1 MLVHMDTAVGLV
13 QSYLYM
19 NGYFTVTEYP
29 VLELLADGEYRTV
42 TDVDML
48 ALRIPG
54 AGRVIESSDGSV
66 LALDP
71 ALDVDLDRIDLI
83 IAEVK
88 EGKAELNASAR
99 DPKVLR
105 AALNRFGAVPDD
117 RIAAVIDQLLEDG
130 EAEHP
135 EGARVRL
142 MAFGS
147 RPPVQRRKKYRWM
160 LHGDL
165 VGFMHRTIGEHWA
178 AAQTIQSKDPALSF
192 LLLLEK
198 AARGEQ

>member
-1 MLVHMDTAVGLV
+1 MDTAVGLV

-29 VLELLADGEYRTV
+29 VLELITDGEYRTV

-54 AGRVIESSDGSV
+54 AARTTDPSGSPV
-66 LALDP
+66 LAIDP
-71 ALDVDLDRIDLI
+71 ELDVDVNRIDLI

-88 EGKAELNASAR
+88 EGKAELNASGR

-117 RIAAVIDQLLEDG
+117 RVGAVIAQLLEDG

-135 EGARVRL
+135 DGARVRL

-147 RPPVQRRKKYRWM
+147 RPPAQRRKKYRWM

-165 VGFMHRTIGEHWA
+165 VDFMHRTINEHWA

-198 AARGEQ
+198 SARGEK

>member
-1 MLVHMDTAVGLV
+1 MDTAVGLV

-29 VLELLADGEYRTV
+29 VLELMADGEYRTV

-54 AGRVIESSDGSV
+54 AGRQGDMGTVTVFDPDPN
-66 LALDP
+66 LDI
-71 ALDVDLDRIDLI
+71 DLDRVDLI
-83 IAEVK
+83 VGEVK
-88 EGKAELNASAR
+88 EGRAELNSSAR

-105 AALNRFGAVPDD
+105 AALNRFGAVPEEQ
-117 RIAAVIDQLLEDG
+117 IAPVIDQLLEDG

-142 MAFGS
+142 MSFGS
-147 RPPVQRRKKYRWM
+147 RPPMQRPTKY
-160 LHGDL
+160 
-165 VGFMHRTIGEHWA
+165 
-178 AAQTIQSKDPALSF
+178 
-192 LLLLEK
+192 
-198 AARGEQ
+198 

>member
-1 MLVHMDTAVGLV
+1 MDTAVGLV

-29 VLELLADGEYRTV
+29 VLELIADGEYRTV

-54 AGRVIESSDGSV
+54 AGRTSDSLSSAIV
-66 LALDP
+66 AVDP
-71 ALDVDLDRIDLI
+71 ALDVDLDRVDLI

-105 AALNRFGAVPDD
+105 AALNRFGVVPDD
-117 RIAAVIDQLLEDG
+117 RIAAVVEQLLEDG

-147 RPPVQRRKKYRWM
+147 RPPVQRRTKYRWM

-165 VGFMHRTIGEHWA
+165 VGFMHRTIDEHWS

-198 AARGEQ
+198 SVRGEK

>member
-1 MLVHMDTAVGLV
+1 MDTAVGLV

-29 VLELLADGEYRTV
+29 VLELIANGEYRTV

-54 AGRVIESSDGSV
+54 AGLATDSSSGSV
-66 LALDP
+66 LSVDP
-71 ALDVDLDRIDLI
+71 MLEVDPDRMDLI

-105 AALNRFGAVPDD
+105 AALNRFGAVPEE
-117 RIAAVIDQLLEDG
+117 RVSAVIDELLEDG

-147 RPPVQRRKKYRWM
+147 RPPAQRRTKYRWM

-165 VGFMHRTIGEHWA
+165 VAFMHRTIGEHWT

-198 AARGEQ
+198 AVRGEK

>member
-1 MLVHMDTAVGLV
+1 MDTAVGLV

-29 VLELLADGEYRTV
+29 VLELMADGEYRTV

-54 AGRVIESSDGSV
+54 AGRRGGTGTVTVFDPDPS
-66 LALDP
+66 LDI
-71 ALDVDLDRIDLI
+71 DLDRVDLI
-83 IAEVK
+83 IGEVK
-88 EGKAELNASAR
+88 EGRAELNSSAR

-105 AALNRFGAVPDD
+105 AALNRFGAVPEEQ
-117 RIAAVIDQLLEDG
+117 IATVIDQLLEDG

-142 MAFGS
+142 MSFGS
-147 RPPVQRRKKYRWM
+147 RPPMQRPTKYRWM
-160 LHGDL
+160 LLGDL
-165 VGFMHRTIGEHWA
+165 ARFMHRTITEHWS

-198 AARGEQ
+198 SVRGEQ

>member
-1 MLVHMDTAVGLV
+1 MDTAVALV

-29 VLELLADGEYRTV
+29 VLELIANGEYRTV

-54 AGRVIESSDGSV
+54 AGRTSDSSSSAIV
-66 LALDP
+66 AVDP
-71 ALDVDLDRIDLI
+71 ALDVDLDRVDLI

-117 RIAAVIDQLLEDG
+117 RITAVIEQLLEDG

-147 RPPVQRRKKYRWM
+147 RPPVQRRTKYRWM

-165 VGFMHRTIGEHWA
+165 VGFMHRTIDEHWS

-198 AARGEQ
+198 SARSSK

>member
-1 MLVHMDTAVGLV
+1 MDTAVGLV

-29 VLELLADGEYRTV
+29 VLELMGDGEYRTV

-54 AGRVIESSDGSV
+54 AGRGRSDTDLSV
-66 LALDP
+66 LSVDP
-71 ALDVDLDRIDLI
+71 NLDVDRDRVDLI

-88 EGKAELNASAR
+88 EGRAELNASAR
-99 DPKVLR
+99 DPKVLK
-105 AALNRFGAVPDD
+105 AALNRFGAVPDE
-117 RIAAVIDQLLEDG
+117 RIAAVIEQLLEDG

-135 EGARVRL
+135 QGARVRL
-142 MAFGS
+142 MSFGS
-147 RPPVQRRKKYRWM
+147 RPPLKHRNRYRWM

-165 VGFMHRTIGEHWA
+165 FGFMHRTITENWS
-178 AAQTIQSKDPALSF
+178 AAQTIQSKDPSLAF

-198 AARGEQ
+198 SVRGEG

>member
-1 MLVHMDTAVGLV
+1 MDTAVGLV

-29 VLELLADGEYRTV
+29 VLELMDDGEYRTV

-54 AGRVIESSDGSV
+54 AGRHSSNADVSV
-66 LALDP
+66 LSTDPSLDI
-71 ALDVDLDRIDLI
+71 DLDRVDLI

-88 EGKAELNASAR
+88 EGRAELNASAR

-117 RIAAVIDQLLEDG
+117 RIRPVIDQLLEDG

-142 MAFGS
+142 MSFGS
-147 RPPVQRRKKYRWM
+147 RPPNARSPKYRWM
-160 LHGDL
+160 LLGDL
-165 VGFMHRTIGEHWA
+165 AGFMHRTITEHWS

-198 AARGEQ
+198 SVRGER

>member
-1 MLVHMDTAVGLV
+1 MDTAVGLV

-29 VLELLADGEYRTV
+29 ILELMDDGEYRSV

-54 AGRVIESSDGSV
+54 AGRGRSDTELSV
-66 LALDP
+66 LSVDP
-71 ALDVDLDRIDLI
+71 ALDIDLDRVDLI

-88 EGKAELNASAR
+88 EGRAELNASAR

-105 AALNRFGAVPDD
+105 AALNRFGAVPEE
-117 RIAAVIDQLLEDG
+117 RIVAVIDQLLEDG

-135 EGARVRL
+135 AGARVRL
-142 MAFGS
+142 MSFGS
-147 RPPVQRRKKYRWM
+147 RPPMKRSAKYRWM
-160 LHGDL
+160 LLGDL
-165 VGFMHRTIGEHWA
+165 TGFMHRTITEHWA

-198 AARGEQ
+198 SVRGDR

>member
-1 MLVHMDTAVGLV
+1 MDTAVALV

-29 VLELLADGEYRTV
+29 VLELIADGEYRTV

-54 AGRVIESSDGSV
+54 AGRTSDSSSSAIV
-66 LALDP
+66 AVDP
-71 ALDVDLDRIDLI
+71 ALDVDLDRVDLI

-117 RIAAVIDQLLEDG
+117 RITAVIEQLLEDG

-147 RPPVQRRKKYRWM
+147 RPPVQRRTKYRWM

-165 VGFMHRTIGEHWA
+165 VGFMHRTIDEHWS

-198 AARGEQ
+198 SARSSK

>member
-1 MLVHMDTAVGLV
+1 MDTAVALV

-29 VLELLADGEYRTV
+29 VLELIADGEYRTV

-48 ALRIPG
+48 ALRLPG
-54 AGRVIESSDGSV
+54 DGRTGDITGSAV
-66 LALDP
+66 VDIDP
-71 ALDVDLDRIDLI
+71 ALDVDLGRVDLI

-88 EGKAELNASAR
+88 EGKAELNSSAR
-99 DPKVLR
+99 DRRVLR
-105 AALNRFGAVPDD
+105 AALNRFGAVPED
-117 RIAAVIDQLLEDG
+117 RTAAVINELLEDG

-135 EGARVRL
+135 DGARVRL

-147 RPPVQRRKKYRWM
+147 RPPAQRRPKYLWM

-165 VGFMHRTIGEHWA
+165 VGFMHRTINEHWS

-198 AARGEQ
+198 AVRGER

>member
-1 MLVHMDTAVGLV
+1 MDTAVALV

-29 VLELLADGEYRTV
+29 VLELMADGDYRTV
-42 TDVDML
+42 TDVDVL

-54 AGRVIESSDGSV
+54 AGRPDAAVGGPVI
-66 LALDP
+66 ALDP
-71 ALDVDLDRIDLI
+71 ALGIDRERVDLI

-88 EGKAELNASAR
+88 EGRAELNASAR

-105 AALNRFGAVPDD
+105 AALSRFGAVPED
-117 RIAAVIDQLLEDG
+117 RVAGVINELLEDG

-135 EGARVRL
+135 EGVRVRL
-142 MAFGS
+142 MAFGA
-147 RPPVQRRKKYRWM
+147 RPPQHTDGTYEWM
-160 LHGDL
+160 LLGDIA
-165 VGFMHRTIGEHWA
+165 GFMHRTLGEHWA

-198 AARGEQ
+198 AVRGER

>member
-1 MLVHMDTAVGLV
+1 MDTAVGLV

-29 VLELLADGEYRTV
+29 VLELIAHGEYRTV

-54 AGRVIESSDGSV
+54 AGWEADTSDGGV
-66 LALDP
+66 LAVDP
-71 ALDVDLDRIDLI
+71 ALDVDPDRIDLI

-105 AALNRFGAVPDD
+105 AALKRFGAIPEE
-117 RIAAVIDQLLEDG
+117 RTAAVIDQLLEDG

-135 EGARVRL
+135 QGARVRL

-147 RPPVQRRKKYRWM
+147 RPPAQRRKKYRWM

-165 VGFMHRTIGEHWA
+165 VAFMRKTIGEHWS

-198 AARGEQ
+198 AARGEE

>member
-1 MLVHMDTAVGLV
+1 MDTAVGLV

-29 VLELLADGEYRTV
+29 VLELIADGEYRTV

-54 AGRVIESSDGSV
+54 AGRVTDLSEASV
-66 LALDP
+66 FAVDP
-71 ALDVDLDRIDLI
+71 ELNVDPDRVDLI

-105 AALNRFGAVPDD
+105 AALNRFGAVPDN
-117 RIAAVIDQLLEDG
+117 RIASVIEQLLEDG

-147 RPPVQRRKKYRWM
+147 RPPVQQRREYRWM

-165 VGFMHRTIGEHWA
+165 IDFMHRTINEHWA
-178 AAQTIQSKDPALSF
+178 AAQTIQSKDPTLSF

-198 AARGEQ
+198 SARGEQ

>member
-1 MLVHMDTAVGLV
+1 MDTAVGLV

-29 VLELLADGEYRTV
+29 VLELMDDGEYRSV
-42 TDVDML
+42 TDVDVL

-54 AGRVIESSDGSV
+54 AGRGRINNGLSV
-66 LALDP
+66 LSVDP
-71 ALDVDLDRIDLI
+71 ALDLDLDRVDLI

-88 EGKAELNASAR
+88 EGRAELNASAR

-105 AALNRFGAVPDD
+105 AALNRFGAVPEEQ
-117 RIAAVIDQLLEDG
+117 IVSVIEQLLEDG

-135 EGARVRL
+135 AGARVRL
-142 MAFGS
+142 MSFGS
-147 RPPVQRRKKYRWM
+147 RPPMKRSSKYRWM
-160 LHGDL
+160 LLGDL
-165 VGFMHRTIGEHWA
+165 TRFMHRTITEHWS

-198 AARGEQ
+198 SVRGER